1 VPLWATVSVE
11 GIIML
16 QSRIVARARA
26 QPGWTRPLRRVA
38 LCGLVSLVA
47 LAVLSPGVARAQE
60 EESSSVWDSIT
71 GLVKGLRFG
80 SPDQDI
86 DYRERSPLVVPSTR
100 ALPPPQAPGTGR
112 VANWPVDPDLK
123 RKQEAAER
131 RKRGEGRFD
140 YDTFIAPES
149 PSQLNA
155 PGAGAPTPPPAAPPS
170 NGGDMTAALPPSQLG
185 GGKSLFGNLFGGGDQ
200 KTAVF
205 TQERPRRSLTD
216 PPVGYQTP
224 SPDQPYG
231 ITPPPPKPA
240 KPQDAAVGDVGL

>member
-1 VPLWATVSVE
+1 
-11 GIIML
+11 ML
-16 QSRIVARARA
+16 QSHIQVWHH
-26 QPGWTRPLRRVA
+26 WTRPLRRLA
-38 LCGLVSLVA
+38 LCGLLSL
-47 LAVLSPGVARAQE
+47 LAVAVLAPGAARAQE

-86 DYRERSPLVVPSTR
+86 DYRERSPLVVPPTR
-100 ALPPPQAPGTGR
+100 ALPPPQKSGTGR
-112 VANWPVDPDLK
+112 AANWPVDPDLK

-140 YDTFIAPES
+140 YDTFIAPET

-155 PGAGAPTPPPAAPPS
+155 PGPGAPKTPPGPGS
-170 NGGDMTAALPPSQLG
+170 SGGDMTAALPPSQLNSPG
-185 GGKSLFGNLFGGGDQ
+185 FFGRMFGGGSDQ
-200 KTAVF
+200 KTATF
-205 TQERPRRSLTD
+205 TQERPRKSLTD

-240 KPQDAAVGDVGL
+240 NPQDAAVGDVGL